1 MNDILRYFKEDPI
14 HRKYHHHKITFGL
27 MYAFNESFILPFSH
41 DEVVHMKGSLI
52 NKMPGDYFQKFAN
65 WRLLIGLLTTHP
77 GKKLLF
83 MGGEFA
89 QFSEW
94 AYERQIDWHLFD
106 YESHQKGNQFVEI

>member
-1 MNDILRYFKEDPI
+1 MNDVLKYFKEDPI
-14 HRKYHHHKITFGL
+14 HRKYHHDNITFGL

-65 WRLLIGLLTTHP
+65 WRLLLGLITTHP

-94 AYERQIDWHLFD
+94 AYDRSLDWHLFE
-106 YESHQKGNQFVEI
+106 YESHAKGN